1 MPNLNPSNE
10 NSAPRTQK
18 KTRRTMKVLVTTAL
32 VLSSISIV
40 MSAYATNQILHGSRT
55 SEGAKLLATQ
65 PAIQTVNPADK
76 SAITDGNQE
85 AQLPENTEPAAKDS
99 NEAPVVVVD
108 NAITEAP
115 QKEIPSSKVAVP
127 KKVVYLTFDDG
138 PSKYTDT
145 IVDILKDRGIHATF
159 FMIGTQL
166 SEHEDAVNRTI
177 EYGNYVGLHSMSHS
191 KKKLYQSGSSDQFIK
206 EYKQEQAL
214 MKKITGTTP
223 WLIRAP
229 YGSKPGIDADFR
241 DKIVDAKFK
250 MWDWTVDSKDWYY
263 TGKPDKIIQEVQRQ
277 VHRDTEVILLHE
289 KSQTVQAL
297 SDLIAYLE
305 KKGYAFAVYKPELH
319 FPVNFAKDER
329 L

>member
-1 MPNLNPSNE
+1 
-10 NSAPRTQK
+10 
-18 KTRRTMKVLVTTAL
+18 MKVLVTTAL

-40 MSAYATNQILHGSRT
+40 MSAYATNQLLHGSRS
-55 SEGAKLLATQ
+55 SEGAKLLAAQ
-65 PAIQTVNPADK
+65 PAIQTVNPPPDK
-76 SAITDGNQE
+76 SAITDSIPE
-85 AQLPENTEPAAKDS
+85 TQLPEITEPTPKDG
-99 NEAPVVVVD
+99 NEAPVVGVD
-108 NAITEAP
+108 HANTAAP
-115 QKEIPSSKVAVP
+115 QKEISSSKVAVQQ
-127 KKVVYLTFDDG
+127 KVVYLTFDDG

-214 MKKITGTTP
+214 MKNITGTTP

-263 TGKPDKIIQEVQRQ
+263 TGKPEKILQEVQRQ
-277 VHRDTEVILLHE
+277 VHRDREVILLHE

-297 SDLIAYLE
+297 PDLIDYLE